1 MSSSRSWGASP
12 RGPGPVSVL
21 RIAGP
26 LPHPHR
32 AGFLAP
38 PDAASLGA
46 KNRPNSPVKGLL
58 YVPGAARRGLVA
70 SHCPGPA
77 PQREGSTQPAKP
89 WPSSLRQRWGEGSD
103 WLGHRGGAVGGL
115 FPGVG
120 PGTPWLLNLGLFS
133 WGRSPLPKKK
143 GGGAG
148 GIHPH
153 PAAGQERV
161 WAVLQFWGSRP
172 VDFPH
177 PLFSPRTLL
186 QPTADVYPEASLAPG
201 RLSSFS
207 LGAGAPF

>member
-70 SHCPGPA
+70 SHFPGPA

-89 WPSSLRQRWGEGSD
+89 WPSSLRQRWGEGRD

-120 PGTPWLLNLGLFS
+120 PGKPWLLNLGLFS

-143 GGGAG
+143 RRGSWRN
-148 GIHPH
+148 P
-153 PAAGQERV
+153 PA
-161 WAVLQFWGSRP
+161 SR
-172 VDFPH
+172 
-177 PLFSPRTLL
+177 SWSG
-186 QPTADVYPEASLAPG
+186 E
-201 RLSSFS
+201 S
-207 LGAGAPF
+207 LGCSTILGLQASRLPPPAFQPQNSAATHS